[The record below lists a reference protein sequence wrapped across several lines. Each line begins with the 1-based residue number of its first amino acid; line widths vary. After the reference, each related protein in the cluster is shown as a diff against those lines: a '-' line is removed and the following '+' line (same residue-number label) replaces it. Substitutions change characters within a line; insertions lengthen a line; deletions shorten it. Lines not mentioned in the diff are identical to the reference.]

1 MNVPSEQEGDV
12 VIEPETYQTRS
23 TTCQAS
29 MVDEVRRTEHIYNAE
44 VSDGENGDVSGMSV
58 SLNVGCNLLQPSG
71 GLRKMVHHPR
81 YPLLEMFY
89 DKSHR
94 GKLLEERT
102 EVLKPLRIRTRHPLQ
117 WDDRYTPY
125 LRRAGFLPLARLVK
139 DGLPKMDNAA
149 LTALVDR
156 WRPETHTFHLPSG
169 EMTITLQDVAMLFG
183 LRIDGRAVTGSCE
196 PAGWRDRVELLF
208 GVRPTDPPEDA
219 KDKKPTGVSSS
230 WLAEHFGVPP
240 LADAHKGVVAR
251 YARAWLWHLVAGFLF
266 PDSSGNT
273 MSWMWLPIICQ
284 DWENIAT
291 FSWGSATLGWL
302 YRQMCDAC
310 RRTGENANLGG
321 CAYLLQLWMWEH
333 LPIGRPD
340 RYAHGALP
348 YDNGESVAT
357 VGFLWNN
364 ILTVHGNPGRRY
376 TDYSNALDCLSAGHV
391 TWEPYNRL
399 EVQEMQL
406 SPLCM
411 MDNEYWCSVC
421 PLICFYIVEYHLPNR
436 VMHQFG
442 MLQHCPPEHNDTRHE
457 LHGID
462 RRKQRGV
469 KNWEQKHLGH
479 VNAWNARAGNRVYG
493 GPVHRDA
500 QFNIYLDWLKEN
512 TRLKLHV
519 AIDGHH
525 IEDLPSDSEDVY
537 NEYDYL
543 TRKGRQPERGP
554 LEDYIGQQLG
564 RFANEASQ
572 ALSVPVGSLEEASVL
587 RGFLQRFQRGC
598 RKMAFKL
605 NCMAPR
611 PPDAGAPSGS
621 HTRSASTTRTSS
633 MTLGRHGRGG
643 ALTIGSPRRMGKGA
657 PPQDIMSV
665 ESEESSNS
673 EASDPTFGQDEEI
686 SPSQLLDAPTPTQGG
701 PPPKERAQ
709 AQVSSNVLF
718 TNLGCPRH
726 KKPCTRIPSHEGE

>member
-1 MNVPSEQEGDV
+1 
-12 VIEPETYQTRS
+12 
-23 TTCQAS
+23 
-29 MVDEVRRTEHIYNAE
+29 
-44 VSDGENGDVSGMSV
+44 
-58 SLNVGCNLLQPSG
+58 
-71 GLRKMVHHPR
+71 MVHHPR
-81 YPLLEMFY
+81 YPLLEIFY

-102 EVLKPLRIRTRHPLQ
+102 EVLKPLRIRTHHPLQ

-411 MDNEYWCSVC
+411 MDNEYRRSVC

-500 QFNIYLDWLKEN
+500 QFNVYLDWLKGN

-537 NEYDYL
+537 DEYDYL
-543 TRKGRQPERGP
+543 TRNGRQPERGP

-587 RGFLQRFQRGC
+587 RGFLQRFQPGC

-611 PPDAGAPSGS
+611 EPPDAGAPSGS

-633 MTLGRHGRGG
+633 MTSGRHGQGW
-643 ALTIGSPRRMGKGA
+643 ALTICSPHNWRGRGA

-665 ESEESSNS
+665 ESDESSNS
-673 EASDPTFGQDEEI
+673 EASDPTFGQEEI
-686 SPSQLLDAPTPTQGG
+686 SPSQLPNAHTPTQGD
-701 PPPKERAQ
+701 PPPKKRARAQ
-709 AQVSSNVLF
+709 DHTDLISG
-718 TNLGCPRH
+718 NLGCPRR
-726 KKPCTRIPSHEGE
+726 KKKLCTPIPSHQGR